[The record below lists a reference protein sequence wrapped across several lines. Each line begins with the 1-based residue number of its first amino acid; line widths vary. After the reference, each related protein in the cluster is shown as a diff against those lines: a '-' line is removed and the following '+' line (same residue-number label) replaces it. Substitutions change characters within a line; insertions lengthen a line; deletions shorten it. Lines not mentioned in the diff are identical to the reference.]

1 MKRFFKEQLFPVV
14 MIIIGAACAA
24 FSIECFL
31 IPNTILDGGVTG
43 VSMMISYLSGIRL
56 SILVIV
62 INIPFFFVGYK
73 ALGKRFLLRAV
84 IAMAAFSGFLEVCKL
99 IPTVTSS
106 ELLAVVFGG
115 VLLGIGVGTV
125 LRHGGCLDGTEIAAM
140 LLSKNVSASTGQ
152 IIFMINIFIYITA
165 GILFGWDRAMLS
177 LLTYFITFKLI
188 DIVQE
193 GMIGLYKAIRDY
205 REEKLKSFRAFAELC
220 ITRQIITAIKTA
232 TRQKHIPLN
241 NYVSL
246 NRPIYDED
254 SDRTLLDVITEEAP
268 SNPEEMLINRE
279 DLSVIE
285 GRIGQ
290 MLSDLEKEVLVRYM
304 EGKSYVEISEEMGRH
319 VKSIDNALQRIK
331 RKLLKYLEQK

>member
-1 MKRFFKEQLFPVV
+1 MTHFFKEHLFPVI
-14 MIIIGAACAA
+14 MIIVGAACAA

-43 VSMMISYLSGIRL
+43 VSMMINYLTGIRL

-62 INIPFFFVGYK
+62 INIPFFFVGCK

-115 VLLGIGVGTV
+115 VLLGVGVGTV

-177 LLTYFITFKLI
+177 LLTYFITFK
-188 DIVQE
+188 E
-193 GMIGLYKAIRDY
+193 GMEQAKAAMIITDHAADIADTIYQQLGRTCTFISAEGLVSGSTKTVLY
-205 REEKLKSFRAFAELC
+205 C
-220 ITRQIITAIKTA
+220 VITRVEVNQLK
-232 TRQKHIPLN
+232 
-241 NYVSL
+241 
-246 NRPIYDED
+246 
-254 SDRTLLDVITEEAP
+254 
-268 SNPEEMLINRE
+268 
-279 DLSVIE
+279 
-285 GRIGQ
+285 RI
-290 MLSDLEKEVLVRYM
+290 
-304 EGKSYVEISEEMGRH
+304 ISEADVSAFVTISEVSEIIGNH
-319 VKSIDNALQRIK
+319 VKSSSAAIDEKALNQ
-331 RKLLKYLEQK
+331 

>member
-1 MKRFFKEQLFPVV
+1 MTHFFKEQLFPVI
-14 MIIIGAACAA
+14 MIIVGAACAA

-43 VSMMISYLSGIRL
+43 VSMMINYLTGIRL

-62 INIPFFFVGYK
+62 INIPFFFVGCK

-115 VLLGIGVGTV
+115 VLLGVGVGTV
-125 LRHGGCLDGTEIAAM
+125 LRQGGCLDGTEIAAM

-193 GMIGLYKAIRDY
+193 GMEQAKAAMIITDHAADIADTIYQQLGRTCTFISAEGLVSGSTKTVLY
-205 REEKLKSFRAFAELC
+205 C
-220 ITRQIITAIKTA
+220 VITRVEVNQLK
-232 TRQKHIPLN
+232 
-241 NYVSL
+241 
-246 NRPIYDED
+246 
-254 SDRTLLDVITEEAP
+254 
-268 SNPEEMLINRE
+268 
-279 DLSVIE
+279 
-285 GRIGQ
+285 RI
-290 MLSDLEKEVLVRYM
+290 
-304 EGKSYVEISEEMGRH
+304 ISEADVSAFVTISEVSEIIGNH
-319 VKSIDNALQRIK
+319 VKSSGAAIDEKALNQ
-331 RKLLKYLEQK
+331 

>member
-1 MKRFFKEQLFPVV
+1 MTHFFKEHLFPVI
-14 MIIIGAACAA
+14 MIIVGAACAA

-43 VSMMISYLSGIRL
+43 VSMMINYLTGIRL

-62 INIPFFFVGYK
+62 INIPFFFVGCK

-99 IPTVTSS
+99 IPTLTSS

-115 VLLGIGVGTV
+115 VLLGVGVGTV
-125 LRHGGCLDGTEIAAM
+125 LRHGGCLDCTEIAAM

-193 GMIGLYKAIRDY
+193 GMEQAKAAMIITDHAADIADTIYQQLGRTCTFISAEGLVSGSTKTVLY
-205 REEKLKSFRAFAELC
+205 C
-220 ITRQIITAIKTA
+220 VITRVEVNQLK
-232 TRQKHIPLN
+232 
-241 NYVSL
+241 
-246 NRPIYDED
+246 
-254 SDRTLLDVITEEAP
+254 
-268 SNPEEMLINRE
+268 
-279 DLSVIE
+279 
-285 GRIGQ
+285 RI
-290 MLSDLEKEVLVRYM
+290 
-304 EGKSYVEISEEMGRH
+304 ISEADVSAFVTISEVSEIIGNH
-319 VKSIDNALQRIK
+319 VKSSSAAIDEKALNQ
-331 RKLLKYLEQK
+331 

>member
-1 MKRFFKEQLFPVV
+1 MKHFFKEHLFPVI
-14 MIIIGAACAA
+14 MIIVGAACAA

-43 VSMMISYLSGIRL
+43 VSMMINYLTGIRL

-115 VLLGIGVGTV
+115 VLLGVGVGTV
-125 LRHGGCLDGTEIAAM
+125 LRHGSCLDGTEIAAM

-193 GMIGLYKAIRDY
+193 GMEQAKAAMIITDHAADIADTIYQQLGRTCTFISAEGLVSGSTKTVLY
-205 REEKLKSFRAFAELC
+205 C
-220 ITRQIITAIKTA
+220 VITRVE
-232 TRQKHIPLN
+232 
-241 NYVSL
+241 VSQL
-246 NRPIYDED
+246 KCI
-254 SDRTLLDVITEEAP
+254 
-268 SNPEEMLINRE
+268 
-279 DLSVIE
+279 
-285 GRIGQ
+285 
-290 MLSDLEKEVLVRYM
+290 
-304 EGKSYVEISEEMGRH
+304 ISEADVSAFVTISEVSEIIGNH
-319 VKSIDNALQRIK
+319 VKSSSAAIDEKALNQ
-331 RKLLKYLEQK
+331 

>member
-1 MKRFFKEQLFPVV
+1 MTHFFKEHLFPVI
-14 MIIIGAACAA
+14 MIIVGAACAA

-43 VSMMISYLSGIRL
+43 VSMMINYLTGIRL

-62 INIPFFFVGYK
+62 INIPFFFVGCK

-115 VLLGIGVGTV
+115 VLLGVGVGTV
-125 LRHGGCLDGTEIAAM
+125 LRHGGCLYCTEIAAM

-193 GMIGLYKAIRDY
+193 GMEQAKAAMIITDHAADIADTIYQQLGRTCTFISAEGLVSGSTKTVLY
-205 REEKLKSFRAFAELC
+205 C
-220 ITRQIITAIKTA
+220 VITRVEVNQLK
-232 TRQKHIPLN
+232 
-241 NYVSL
+241 
-246 NRPIYDED
+246 
-254 SDRTLLDVITEEAP
+254 
-268 SNPEEMLINRE
+268 
-279 DLSVIE
+279 
-285 GRIGQ
+285 RI
-290 MLSDLEKEVLVRYM
+290 
-304 EGKSYVEISEEMGRH
+304 ISEADVSAFVTISEVSEIIGNH
-319 VKSIDNALQRIK
+319 VKSSSAAIDEKALNQ
-331 RKLLKYLEQK
+331 

>member
-1 MKRFFKEQLFPVV
+1 MTHFFKEHLFPVI
-14 MIIIGAACAA
+14 MIIVGAACAA

-43 VSMMISYLSGIRL
+43 VSMMINYLTGIRL

-62 INIPFFFVGYK
+62 LNIPFFFVGCK

-115 VLLGIGVGTV
+115 VLLGVGVGTV
-125 LRHGGCLDGTEIAAM
+125 LRHGGCLDCTEIAAM

-193 GMIGLYKAIRDY
+193 GMEQAKAAMIITDHAADIADTIYQQLGRTCTFISAEGLVSGSTKTVLY
-205 REEKLKSFRAFAELC
+205 C
-220 ITRQIITAIKTA
+220 VITRVEVNQLK
-232 TRQKHIPLN
+232 
-241 NYVSL
+241 
-246 NRPIYDED
+246 
-254 SDRTLLDVITEEAP
+254 
-268 SNPEEMLINRE
+268 
-279 DLSVIE
+279 
-285 GRIGQ
+285 RI
-290 MLSDLEKEVLVRYM
+290 
-304 EGKSYVEISEEMGRH
+304 ISEADVSAFVTISEVSEIIGNH
-319 VKSIDNALQRIK
+319 VKSSSAAIDEKALNQ
-331 RKLLKYLEQK
+331 

>member
-1 MKRFFKEQLFPVV
+1 MTHFFKEHLFPVI
-14 MIIIGAACAA
+14 MIIVGAACAA

-43 VSMMISYLSGIRL
+43 VSMMINYLTGIRL

-62 INIPFFFVGYK
+62 INIPFFFVGCK

-115 VLLGIGVGTV
+115 VLLGVGVGTV
-125 LRHGGCLDGTEIAAM
+125 LRHGGCLDGTEITAM

-193 GMIGLYKAIRDY
+193 GMEQAKAAMIITDHAADIADTIYQQLGRTCTFISAEGLISGSTKTVLY
-205 REEKLKSFRAFAELC
+205 C
-220 ITRQIITAIKTA
+220 VITRVEVNQLK
-232 TRQKHIPLN
+232 
-241 NYVSL
+241 
-246 NRPIYDED
+246 
-254 SDRTLLDVITEEAP
+254 
-268 SNPEEMLINRE
+268 
-279 DLSVIE
+279 
-285 GRIGQ
+285 RI
-290 MLSDLEKEVLVRYM
+290 
-304 EGKSYVEISEEMGRH
+304 ISEADVSAFVTISEVSEIIGNH
-319 VKSIDNALQRIK
+319 VKSSSAAIDEKALNQ
-331 RKLLKYLEQK
+331 